1 MADLGLSSQDSNN
14 KPKSLAPRYAR
25 FIAAAITLAAGL
37 VVLWQAGL
45 LFKAPGEIRTPDV
58 TLSPANVDLTTPDT
72 SGFSVGL
79 KEGTLAPDF
88 EFSSFEGERLRLSEL
103 RGRPVLLN
111 FWATWCGPC
120 RVELPD
126 MEDLLRRHQ
135 AQDFAIVAMNNGE
148 SFKSADRFLRKLDV
162 RLTAFGYDPQQDVAK
177 RYAVQGLPTS
187 YFIDSRGIIVKVV
200 AGQLTKTLMESGA
213 QAALEG
219 YKIY

>member
-1 MADLGLSSQDSNN
+1 VRL
-14 KPKSLAPRYAR
+14 
-25 FIAAAITLAAGL
+25 IAAAITLAAGL

-45 LFKAPGEIRTPDV
+45 LSESSGEVRTPDI
-58 TLSPANVDLTTPDT
+58 TLSPANVDLTTAGA

-79 KEGTLAPDF
+79 KEGNLAPDF
-88 EFSSFEGERLRLSEL
+88 EFSSFEGERMRLSEL

-126 MEDLLRRHQ
+126 MQDLLRRHEGQ
-135 AQDFAIVAMNNGE
+135 NFAIVAMNNGE
-148 SFKSADRFLRKLDV
+148 SFKSADRFLKKLEV
-162 RLTAFGYDPQQDVAK
+162 RLTAFGYDPQQDVAR

-213 QAALEG
+213 RAALDG
-219 YKIY
+219 YKVY

>member
-1 MADLGLSSQDSNN
+1 LALAVGL
-14 KPKSLAPRYAR
+14 A
-25 FIAAAITLAAGL
+25 
-37 VVLWQAGL
+37 VLWQAGV
-45 LFKAPGEIRTPDV
+45 LFGSSDEISTPNV
-58 TLSPANVDLTTPDT
+58 SLSPADVELLTPSA

-79 KEGTLAPDF
+79 KEGNLAPDF
-88 EFSSFEGERLRLSEL
+88 EFSSFDGERMRLSQL

-126 MEDLLRRHQ
+126 MQELLRRHE
-135 AQDFAIVAMNNGE
+135 AQGLAIVAMNNGE
-148 SFKSADRFLRKLDV
+148 SFKSADRFLRKLNV
-162 RLTAFGYDPQQDVAK
+162 RLTAFGYDPRQDVAR

-187 YFIDSRGIIVKVV
+187 YFIDAQGIIVKVV

-219 YKIY
+219 YKVY